1 MNLEV
6 KVRKI
11 GNALGIVLPD
21 AALSFLNIQ
30 EGDLVTLNCQ
40 QDCILLSSAK
50 AASTKKMEA
59 FKSLSGRYKN
69 TLSNLAKT

>member
-6 KVRKI
+6 RVRKI
-11 GNALGIVLPD
+11 GNSLGIVLPK

-50 AASTKKMEA
+50 AASTKTMEA
-59 FKSLSGRYKN
+59 FKSLISRYKN